1 MIKNEKLKW
10 IYIIFWLASVGAM
23 IGLMIVCGRY
33 MDDSNLGMLLEFLII
48 TVVTL
53 AFLYLISGKKTF
65 TYLNNETGYT
75 VKMLLPTLIF
85 SAIFGLFGIFAFF
98 FDRPA
103 LKENWVLNLVTSAI
117 CMFLVG
123 VYEEGCFRA
132 CACDALLPLLKKTK
146 HPFLW
151 TALISGLLF
160 GYVHVVSVDFTDL
173 QQTLQ
178 FILKIVNLLIAGS
191 TFMILYWKTR
201 NLLGLAIVHGLN
213 DFLPDFLNQIFLY
226 KDLDD
231 SATYTSGETSTTVV
245 YIIQLVV
252 EMACFIY
259 VYKKVAKTIDYKKML
274 EEW

>member
-1 MIKNEKLKW
+1 MNTTILSFSVRTENGS
-10 IYIIFWLASVGAM
+10 IQTASAK
-23 IGLMIVCGRY
+23 I
-33 MDDSNLGMLLEFLII
+33 
-48 TVVTL
+48 
-53 AFLYLISGKKTF
+53 
-65 TYLNNETGYT
+65 
-75 VKMLLPTLIF
+75 
-85 SAIFGLFGIFAFF
+85 
-98 FDRPA
+98 
-103 LKENWVLNLVTSAI
+103 
-117 CMFLVG
+117 
-123 VYEEGCFRA
+123 
-132 CACDALLPLLKKTK
+132 
-146 HPFLW
+146 W